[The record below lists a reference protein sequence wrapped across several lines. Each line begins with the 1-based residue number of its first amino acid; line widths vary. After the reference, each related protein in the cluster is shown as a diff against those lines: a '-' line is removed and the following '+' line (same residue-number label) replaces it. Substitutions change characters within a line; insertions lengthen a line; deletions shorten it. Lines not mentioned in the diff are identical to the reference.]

1 MARGL
6 HLLTATHIK
15 NAKAGT
21 MLNDGGGLT
30 LRVAKDG
37 GGRWSYRFKLKGH
50 PQREMGLGAYPA
62 ITLALARE
70 KAKAARE
77 CVAKGID
84 PILEAERA
92 AEAARAALEAAKANT
107 MTFGRYADEMFL
119 PAALTRI
126 DNDKSRQRLER
137 TFKTYAV
144 DLRDKKVADINREDV
159 LSVLRPIWSRIPVSA
174 AYAREYIERLFR
186 HAIQNGY
193 YRGNNPAAWENFNA
207 TLAPPQKRP
216 VKHHAA
222 IPHKEIAAFIRQLRT
237 RQADHEAVRAALLL
251 ELIILTAARTSEIR
265 LAVWSEV
272 NMASE
277 PKTLTVP
284 RVRLKNRRHRTV
296 PHVIPLTPR
305 MIEVLEQAW
314 ALAPVTPTPDA
325 FIFPGYRDGK
335 PLSEMACAMLMRRMG
350 YGDYTVHG
358 ARSTFKTWAFT
369 STNFARELV
378 EDQLTH
384 EMGEV
389 EAAYVR
395 AAPIERRLEL
405 LEAWEKHLGSDNLG
419 GGADEP
425 VTTAQDAD
433 AAVTGNVVRF
443 PVPERALVGDN
454 GV

>member
-6 HLLTATHIK
+6 HLLTAAHIK

-30 LRVAKDG
+30 LRVARDG

-62 ITLALARE
+62 ITLAIARE

-77 CVAKGID
+77 CVAKGLD
-84 PILEAERA
+84 PISEAERA
-92 AEAARAALEAAKANT
+92 AGAARAALEAEKANT

-119 PAALTRI
+119 PAALARL
-126 DNDKSRQRLER
+126 DNDKSRQRLVR
-137 TFKTYAV
+137 TFKTYAAP
-144 DLRDKKVADINREDV
+144 LREKKVADITREDV
-159 LSVLRPIWSRIPVSA
+159 LAILRPIWTRIPVSA
-174 AYAREYIERLFR
+174 AYAREYVERLFR
-186 HAIQNGY
+186 HAMQNGY
-193 YRGNNPAAWENFNA
+193 YHGSNPAAWENFNA

-216 VKHHAA
+216 AKHHAS
-222 IPHKEIAAFIRQLRT
+222 IPHKEIAAFVRQLRE
-237 RQADHEAVRAALLL
+237 RQGENEAARAALLL
-251 ELIILTAARTSEIR
+251 ELIILTAARASEIR
-265 LAVWSEV
+265 LAVWSEI

-277 PKTLTVP
+277 PKTLTIP
-284 RVRLKNRRHRTV
+284 RARLKNRRHRTT

-305 MIEVLEQAW
+305 MIEILEAAR
-314 ALAPVTPTPDA
+314 ALAPDTPTPDS
-325 FIFPGYRDGK
+325 FIFPGYREGK
-335 PLSEMACAMLMRRMG
+335 PLSEMACAMLMRRMD
-350 YGDYTVHG
+350 YGQYTVHG

-395 AAPIERRLEL
+395 AAPIERRMEL
-405 LEAWEKHLGSDNLG
+405 LEAWERYLGSEG
-419 GGADEP
+419 PAE
-425 VTTAQDAD
+425 
-433 AAVTGNVVRF
+433 NVVPF
-443 PVPERALVGDN
+443 PTAGRV
-454 GV
+454 